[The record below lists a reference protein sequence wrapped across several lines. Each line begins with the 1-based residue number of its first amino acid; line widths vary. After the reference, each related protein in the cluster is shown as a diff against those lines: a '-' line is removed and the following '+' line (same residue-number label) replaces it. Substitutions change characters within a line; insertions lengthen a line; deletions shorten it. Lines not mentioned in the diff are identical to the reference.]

1 MNLIID
7 KISSEI
13 IARKDFEKTTVISI
27 CGAAD
32 LGKSHLAKRIAES
45 LTKNNLTSNH
55 FTLDSYLVNRKIRL
69 EKKLSGYN
77 IEAYNL
83 TKAIKDLRDL
93 KDGKSIYSYPYNH
106 LSGMTSS
113 EPYKMN
119 TSDIII
125 FDGLHSM
132 HSSFS
137 SFLDL
142 SIFIY
147 TQDENLKKI
156 RKEADLTKRNYTVEF
171 SNQIS
176 EKEFDLYKT
185 NIDPYRNKADY
196 LIFLESKWNYK
207 LTITGYNK
215 VYK

>member
-1 MNLIID
+1 MID

-13 IARKDFEKTTVISI
+13 LARRNCETASVISI

-32 LGKSHLAKRIAES
+32 LGKTHIAKRITES
-45 LTKNNLTSNH
+45 LTRNNLTSNH
-55 FTLDSYLVNRKIRL
+55 LTLDSYLMDRKVRL
-69 EKKLSGYN
+69 EKKLSGYD

-93 KDGKSIYSYPYNH
+93 KDGKSIHFYPYNH
-106 LSGMTSS
+106 LSGMASS
-113 EPYKMN
+113 KSYEMN

-125 FDGLHSM
+125 FEGLHSM
-132 HSSFS
+132 HTSFS

-156 RKEADLTKRNYTVEF
+156 RKEADLIKRNYTKEF

-176 EKEFDLYKT
+176 EKEFGLYKI
-185 NIDPYRNKADY
+185 NIEPYRNRADY

-207 LTITGYNK
+207 LTISGYKNL
-215 VYK
+215 